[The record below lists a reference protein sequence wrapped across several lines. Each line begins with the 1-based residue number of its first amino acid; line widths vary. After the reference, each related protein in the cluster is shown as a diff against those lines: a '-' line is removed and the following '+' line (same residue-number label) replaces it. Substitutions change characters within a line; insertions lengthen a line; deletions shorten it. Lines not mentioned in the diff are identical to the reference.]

1 MLPQPRSELDANEM
15 RQANAV
21 SEASAA
27 AATAVAAL
35 AGAYPALSGTST
47 TALAGLEHPY
57 AIPSHVPDRNPYL
70 NPMFS
75 KAPSPP
81 RQGPKPPVGSEEWH
95 KVRRDNHKEVERRR
109 RETINEGINELA
121 KIVPGCEKN
130 KGSILQRAVSF
141 IAQLKQNEQNNIEKW
156 TLEKLLM
163 EQAISELSNNVE
175 RLKHQYDE
183 AVQEAQMWR
192 KMCQDAGLTAD
203 KDDTVA
209 AAAAAADDDIA
220 RNGDAEA

>member
-1 MLPQPRSELDANEM
+1 
-15 RQANAV
+15 
-21 SEASAA
+21 
-27 AATAVAAL
+27 
-35 AGAYPALSGTST
+35 
-47 TALAGLEHPY
+47 
-57 AIPSHVPDRNPYL
+57 
-70 NPMFS
+70 
-75 KAPSPP
+75 
-81 RQGPKPPVGSEEWH
+81 
-95 KVRRDNHKEVERRR
+95 
-109 RETINEGINELA
+109 
-121 KIVPGCEKN
+121 VPGCEKN

-175 RLKHQYDE
+175 RLKHQYEE

-203 KDDTVA
+203 KDDTAVAVA
-209 AAAAAADDDIA
+209 AAADGIA